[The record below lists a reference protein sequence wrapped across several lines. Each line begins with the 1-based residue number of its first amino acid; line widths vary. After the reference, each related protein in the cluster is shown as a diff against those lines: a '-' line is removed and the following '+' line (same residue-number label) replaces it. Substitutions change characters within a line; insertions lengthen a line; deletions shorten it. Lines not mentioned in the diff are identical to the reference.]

1 MYIATD
7 GIWKVP
13 DEGTDGILR
22 RELLTLKLTTLKYV
36 IL

>member
-7 GIWKVP
+7 GIRKVP

-22 RELLTLKLTTLKYV
+22 RELLRLKLTTLKYV